1 MGWRGSPILAGE
13 VISLRIQFTPGENK
27 VALVTGGSSGI
38 GLATARLLAQRGMH
52 VWLTA
57 RREDVLAKALVEVQ
71 AAQKSSNQR
80 CGIVPADLSDW
91 VQAQA
96 VVARVQAEVGLPD
109 LVVNSAGVAH
119 PGYVQELPLEI
130 FRQMMEINYFGT
142 LHTIKALL
150 PGMLERRSGYI
161 VNLSSVA
168 GHIGVFGYTA
178 YGASKYAVTGLSDA
192 LRAEMKPHG
201 IGVSVVF
208 PPDTD
213 TPQLAFE
220 ATIKPMETKAVS
232 GSMKALSA
240 EAVAQDI
247 ISGVER
253 GRYRILPGLDNKILF
268 ALSGLLWGTIYPY
281 MDMVVANAQRKKKKE
296 K

>member
-1 MGWRGSPILAGE
+1 
-13 VISLRIQFTPGENK
+13 LRIRFTPGENK

-57 RREDVLAKALVEVQ
+57 RREVLLAKALEEVRSVQ
-71 AAQKSSNQR
+71 QSPGQH
-80 CGIVPADLSDW
+80 CGVVPADLSDRE
-91 VQAQA
+91 QAQA
-96 VVARVQAEVGLPD
+96 VMARVQAEVGLPD
-109 LVVNSAGVAH
+109 LLINSAGVTH
-119 PGYVQELPLEI
+119 PGYVQDLPLEI

-142 LHTIKALL
+142 LYTIKAAL
-150 PGMLERRSGYI
+150 PGMLGRGSGYI

-168 GHIGVFGYTA
+168 GHIGVFGYAA
-178 YGASKYAVTGLSDA
+178 YGASKYAVTGLSDV
-192 LRAEMKPHG
+192 LRAEMNARG

-213 TPQLAFE
+213 TPQLAYE
-220 ATIKPMETKAVS
+220 EKIKPAETKAVS

-240 EAVAQDI
+240 ESVAQDI
-247 ISGVER
+247 VAGIER
-253 GRYRILPGLDNKILF
+253 GRYRILPGFDNKILF

-281 MDMVVANAQRKKKKE
+281 MDSVVAGVQRKQKKE
-296 K
+296 N